1 MNRRLSDDR
10 IEDSDVLLSQSTQK
24 NSNGTNC
31 NDPTDKSGCKY
42 FVMGQGWAIQVDP
55 WIRIQPFQVCGSVDP
70 DPAGS
75 SLDPWIRGSVN
86 PGSPIPVMGCYLLVK
101 RIKVTFRKELEIFHL
116 VVASLFC
123 LLQSLPLL

>member
-1 MNRRLSDDR
+1 MEFMNRRLSDDR

-42 FVMGQGWAIQVDP
+42 FVMG
-55 WIRIQPFQVCGSVDP
+55 C
-70 DPAGS
+70 
-75 SLDPWIRGSVN
+75 N
-86 PGSPIPVMGCYLLVK
+86 LLVK

-116 VVASLFC
+116 VVASLFY